1 VRRLIASVR
10 LSKDKDTTNSPA
22 TQHADIE
29 EWVAEHPGNR
39 IDFWTQD
46 LDVSGDM
53 PMADRPGIGPLLAED
68 RLGDWDGIIGY
79 RMDRLFRNQLDFLL
93 WVRDLGDVHSKVV
106 IDVEDG
112 TDTSTP
118 AGRRTLNDRVQAA
131 DYERQRMVERRSKA
145 AKRIRLDGRYGGGP
159 IPFGLKRERT
169 EDGWILIEHKPYAD
183 EARDI
188 AQRIIA
194 GESANSIVLD
204 MNRRGVPTSRNAQR
218 IIEGKEPTDA
228 LWAASALLRY
238 LRSPSL
244 KGYVLNYPKKGQTG
258 KPTIVYGRDGLPVRR
273 TAILD
278 DDTWQAVQD
287 VIKNAGDG
295 RATGRRSN
303 AATLLLGIAKCGE
316 CGGSL
321 HSDQRSKPG
330 GKRYYGCQNRHY
342 RGCGARVIPM
352 TQLDDFVSGAILD
365 VGGQPVIEIKRGH
378 GNERE
383 RKLTE
388 VGQAIIDLTTDRY
401 AHGII
406 RPNYD
411 EMLASLQA
419 EESRLRAEPPEPS
432 KETKVPTGE
441 TIGELWQRLDI
452 QGRRAFLQGT
462 GLRLFVSRDESDQ
475 LHIRPE
481 VGERPRYVSIPLT
494 LN

>member
-1 VRRLIASVR
+1 
-10 LSKDKDTTNSPA
+10 
-22 TQHADIE
+22 
-29 EWVAEHPGNR
+29 
-39 IDFWTQD
+39 
-46 LDVSGDM
+46 
-53 PMADRPGIGPLLAED
+53 
-68 RLGDWDGIIGY
+68 
-79 RMDRLFRNQLDFLL
+79 
-93 WVRDLGDVHSKVV
+93 
-106 IDVEDG
+106 
-112 TDTSTP
+112 
-118 AGRRTLNDRVQAA
+118 
-131 DYERQRMVERRSKA
+131 
-145 AKRIRLDGRYGGGP
+145 
-159 IPFGLKRERT
+159 
-169 EDGWILIEHKPYAD
+169 
-183 EARDI
+183 
-188 AQRIIA
+188 
-194 GESANSIVLD
+194 
-204 MNRRGVPTSRNAQR
+204 
-218 IIEGKEPTDA
+218 
-228 LWAASALLRY
+228 
-238 LRSPSL
+238 
-244 KGYVLNYPKKGQTG
+244 
-258 KPTIVYGRDGLPVRR
+258 
-273 TAILD
+273 
-278 DDTWQAVQD
+278 
-287 VIKNAGDG
+287 
-295 RATGRRSN
+295 
-303 AATLLLGIAKCGE
+303 
-316 CGGSL
+316 
-321 HSDQRSKPG
+321 
-330 GKRYYGCQNRHY
+330 
-342 RGCGARVIPM
+342 M